1 MAEMTNPTKTVT
13 LLNDLI
19 HLDFD
24 AIAAYEAA
32 IARLH
37 EVSDKAQLGRFMA
50 DHRRHVVD
58 LTPLVQENGG
68 QAVTEAD
75 FKEVLT
81 KGRVVIAGLM
91 GDRAVLEAMKSNED
105 AANAAYEKATREP
118 RPSRPRVRAVLERNL
133 ADERRHRAWIENR
146 VAAMSPRVDMLG
158 RDRDR

>member
-1 MAEMTNPTKTVT
+1 MAEMMLPKRTVT

-19 HLDFD
+19 HIDYD
-24 AIAAYEAA
+24 AIAAYKAA

-37 EVSDKAQLGRFMA
+37 QASDKEQLGRFLA

-58 LTPLVQENGG
+58 LTPLVVENGG

-91 GDRAVLEAMKSNED
+91 GDRAILEAMKSNED
-105 AANAAYEKATREP
+105 DTNAAYGKATVEP
-118 RPSRPRVRAVLERNL
+118 GITTRVRQVLARNL
-133 ADERRHRAWIENR
+133 ADERRHRAWIEQR
-146 VAAMSPRVDMLG
+146 IVVTSPTVDMMG
-158 RDRDR
+158 HDRHR